1 MTQRAWS
8 ILMGCLLIVGA
19 LLAGS
24 GSAAAEPIPA
34 GQQCR
39 AVAGTAP
46 APIFVQTLH
55 PECCTTISTTTT
67 EATCDSV
74 SYSAD
79 RCEQYN
85 GGGQC
90 AWTCHCCKPLSSQY
104 SYAYCGQF
112 DSLGAARC
120 NAVWQGTA
128 CTWTC

>member
-8 ILMGCLLIVGA
+8 TLMGCVVVGA

-24 GSAAAEPIPA
+24 TAAAPVPA
-34 GQQCR
+34 GQQCGL
-39 AVAGTAP
+39 AAP
-46 APIFVQTLH
+46 ASTAPIFVQTLH
-55 PECCTTISTTTT
+55 PECCTTISSTTT

-85 GGGQC
+85 GGNQC

-112 DSLGAARC
+112 DSLGADRC

-128 CTWTC
+128 CTWTCR

>member
-1 MTQRAWS
+1 MTQRVWS
-8 ILMGCLLIVGA
+8 ILMGCCVVGA

-39 AVAGTAP
+39 AVEGTAP

-55 PECCTTISTTTT
+55 PECCTTISSTTT

-85 GGGQC
+85 GGNQC
-90 AWTCHCCKPLSSQY
+90 AWTCHCCKPLSSSY

-128 CTWTC
+128 CTWTCR